1 LTSQDRSARRL
12 VVAFRILLLLLAA
25 AALAA
30 ALVIGRLHDG
40 AAGDSGARYVCPM
53 HPDVVAA
60 EPGLCPICRMEL
72 EPVHGTGAHPAT
84 VNPSTFQAYDFVR
97 RRGLGQDLRAPAW
110 VDGDGFIAALLY
122 RDELAALMPEERVV
136 FSPSTA
142 PSAGVEVHPAPEP
155 PTPWDRSTSRVRFQ
169 VGPHATAPAPPAGE
183 VGWVRLA
190 PKRLELQVVPYSA
203 VLEAA
208 EGPYVLVASSDGRT
222 LTKRPVEIGRVLG
235 GTAVV
240 LSGLR
245 YQERILVRS
254 AFFVDAERRLHREAA
269 IELTP

>member
-1 LTSQDRSARRL
+1 
-12 VVAFRILLLLLAA
+12 
-25 AALAA
+25 
-30 ALVIGRLHDG
+30 
-40 AAGDSGARYVCPM
+40 M

-72 EPVHGTGAHPAT
+72 EPVSVGGTGARAAT

-97 RRGLGQDLRAPAW
+97 RRGLGQDLHAPAW
-110 VDGDGFIAALLY
+110 VDPDGLIAALLY
-122 RDELAALMPEERVV
+122 KDELAALTPEERVV

-142 PSAGVEVHPAPEP
+142 PSTSVEVHLAPEP
-155 PTPWDRSTSRVRFQ
+155 PAPWDRSTSRVRFE
-169 VGPHATAPAPPAGE
+169 VGPHPIAPAPGPGE

-190 PKRLELQVVPYSA
+190 PKRLELQVVPFSA

-208 EGPYVLVASSDGRT
+208 EGPYVLVASPDGRT
-222 LTKRPVEIGRVLG
+222 LSKRAVEIGRVLG

-254 AFFVDAERRLHREAA
+254 AFFLDAERRLHREAA

>member
-1 LTSQDRSARRL
+1 
-12 VVAFRILLLLLAA
+12 
-25 AALAA
+25 
-30 ALVIGRLHDG
+30 
-40 AAGDSGARYVCPM
+40 
-53 HPDVVAA
+53 VAA
-60 EPGLCPICRMEL
+60 QPSLCPICRMEL
-72 EPVHGTGAHPAT
+72 EPVNVGGTGAHVAT

-97 RRGLGQDLRAPAW
+97 RRGLGQDLHAPAW
-110 VDGDGFIAALLY
+110 VDSDGLIAALVY
-122 RDELAALMPEERVV
+122 KDELAALTAEESVV
-136 FSPSTA
+136 FSASTA
-142 PSAGVEVHPAPEP
+142 PSVGIQVHPAAEP
-155 PTPWDRSTSRVRFQ
+155 PIPWDRSTSRIRFR
-169 VGPHATAPAPPAGE
+169 VSPDAMAPTPGPGE

-190 PKRLELQVVPYSA
+190 PKRLEVQVIPYSA

-245 YQERILVRS
+245 NQERILVRS
-254 AFFVDAERRLHREAA
+254 AFFLDAERRLHQEAA